1 MKRRQIRPKRSGF
14 LLLSALVCVALVIAM
29 GGLMTRM
36 MVVNSQ
42 YDRAQLRRMQ
52 CQWLVDSGIERAAAR
67 LATEAEFTGETWH
80 IEPEQLDGRNGAVV
94 QIAVTPQAEPSAW
107 RTVSVQADYPA
118 DSPARV
124 RHSRVVRLPYKTLE
138 SPDEEEP

>member
-1 MKRRQIRPKRSGF
+1 MKRRQTGPKRGGF
-14 LLLSALVCVALVIAM
+14 LLLSALVCMALVIAM

-67 LATEAEFTGETWH
+67 LAADAEFTGETWR

-94 QIAVTPQAEPSAW
+94 RIAVTPEAEPSAW
-107 RTVSVQADYPA
+107 RAVSVQADYPA
-118 DSPARV
+118 DPPARV
-124 RHSRVVRLPYKTLE
+124 RYSRTVRLPYKTPE
-138 SPDEEEP
+138 SLNEEEP